1 MAADVAREVAAGK
14 RAGRVVG
21 RVDDTAERGVRE
33 LGVDRHEAAADGDR
47 RIDDLAVLEAMLKR
61 EVRGGE
67 HVFEQALEQHLAKL
81 AARLGRSQHLLQ
93 TGDVAADLEH
103 LARRCGEL
111 AELVVDR
118 AHRVVRGCQ
127 R

>member
-1 MAADVAREVAAGK
+1 MTYAVAAMAVVMVFESWCLW
-14 RAGRVVG
+14 RVLGRLGVVG
-21 RVDDTAERGVRE
+21 RVDDAAEGGVRE

-61 EVRGGE
+61 EVSGGE
-67 HVFEQALEQHLAKL
+67 HVFEQALQEHLAEL

-103 LARRCGEL
+103 LARRRRKL
-111 AELVVDR
+111 A
-118 AHRVVRGCQ
+118 
-127 R
+127 